1 MRVCRHLLATH
12 EHVSRG
18 ELENNLVVVVDVMEL
33 TEPAVAVWRLG
44 FEFGL
49 QCPLGLEGC
58 LGRCLATVAESWM
71 TRQFGG
77 TTIDRANGGQP
88 VGGVDSGVTE
98 RKIRSVLVQSQWEF
112 HMSFICI

>member
-1 MRVCRHLLATH
+1 MRVCRLLLATH
-12 EHVSRG
+12 EYVSRG

-33 TEPAVAVWRLG
+33 MEPAATVWRLG

-58 LGRCLATVAESWM
+58 LERCLATLGESWM
-71 TRQFGG
+71 TRQFGS

-88 VGGVDSGVTE
+88 VDGVDSGGD
-98 RKIRSVLVQSQWEF
+98 RAQD
-112 HMSFICI
+112 